1 MVTYDVIERLL
12 LSRMVLS
19 LDFYLRSYLFVLL
32 ANEKSTKEHEEYAH
46 VQKQLMHL
54 AIFVRVY
61 LSSKHNVIGSSRFP
75 DVEGVL

>member
-1 MVTYDVIERLL
+1 M
-12 LSRMVLS
+12 
-19 LDFYLRSYLFVLL
+19 LL
-32 ANEKSTKEHEEYAH
+32 AEEKSVKANEEYAH

-75 DVEGVL
+75 NAEDVL